1 MNKNCSHEQ
10 GDHNRQFQSYTL
22 EQINQLLRKVL
33 DTEIL
38 FSLFFKEQDA
48 NAKQIYYFLFKLL
61 RKSILNLKE
70 HSVTAAT
77 TTTPTQTQTSTTN
90 GSSSSSSPLSNLNS
104 IPAAIEA
111 HLGRPPFDE
120 PSITKAVVNFLFVKV
135 I

>member
-1 MNKNCSHEQ
+1 M
-10 GDHNRQFQSYTL
+10 
-22 EQINQLLRKVL
+22 L

-70 HSVTAAT
+70 HSPT
-77 TTTPTQTQTSTTN
+77 TTTATNNSTAQTTQNTN
-90 GSSSSSSPLSNLNS
+90 GSFSSSPNSNVNS

-135 I
+135 NI

>member
-1 MNKNCSHEQ
+1 
-10 GDHNRQFQSYTL
+10 
-22 EQINQLLRKVL
+22 VL

-70 HSVTAAT
+70 HSST
-77 TTTPTQTQTSTTN
+77 TTTATAQTTQNAN
-90 GSSSSSSPLSNLNS
+90 GSFSSSPNSNVNS

-135 I
+135 NI